1 MVLEGAAS
9 PCGEAEP
16 RGFGGAL
23 GKGGRRMKRDW
34 RAFGFGLGLGLFVFI
49 TGGGLLAVDSQ
60 GRKLSFGDDTPV
72 AKVERTAYGTE
83 LKVKAF
89 GRKGTWD
96 VTGLDR
102 AWEFICDFGCIPHE

>member
-1 MVLEGAAS
+1 MALVRQEWRSFWL
-9 PCGEAEP
+9 
-16 RGFGGAL
+16 GFGIGMFVL
-23 GKGGRRMKRDW
+23 IT
-34 RAFGFGLGLGLFVFI
+34 GLGLLK
-49 TGGGLLAVDSQ
+49 VDYE

-72 AKVERTAYGTE
+72 AEVERTAYSTE

>member
-1 MVLEGAAS
+1 MALVRQEWRSFWL
-9 PCGEAEP
+9 
-16 RGFGGAL
+16 GFGITMFVL
-23 GKGGRRMKRDW
+23 IT
-34 RAFGFGLGLGLFVFI
+34 GLGLLK
-49 TGGGLLAVDSQ
+49 VDYE

-83 LKVKAF
+83 LKVKAC
-89 GRKGTWD
+89 GRKGPWD